1 MFIFLQQHGLF
12 RPKASSK
19 TSSKVSVAEKKLLL
33 VFLYFFLFTVVSY
46 TGFSLFHRK
55 VERYNTELMTY
66 FQCEEN
72 GHDPAN
78 PCDRSRIER
87 LSFPGATAI
96 AYILIELSPLVNF
109 VFIINFRDLKTVIE
123 SLTSSS

>member
-1 MFIFLQQHGLF
+1 M
-12 RPKASSK
+12 
-19 TSSKVSVAEKKLLL
+19 L

-55 VERYNTELMTY
+55 VERYSEELMTY
-66 FQCEEN
+66 FQCEEL
-72 GHDPAN
+72 GHDPAH

-109 VFIINFRDLKTVIE
+109 VFIINFQKLRSVIE
-123 SLTSSS
+123 ASSTAA